1 MPLPDEPASAAGSS
15 ARHKKWSK
23 AAGGTPCLLP
33 DRGSE
38 HVKLAK
44 RDTGL
49 RSTQNSSDGWARK
62 EFPALAASC
71 RNGQPGPIGPPK
83 QRTSPDDSGRS
94 MTAAECRQN
103 IHFLW
108 RPRCNEPAQRRSLHA
123 PAWMYPVWRAGAKT
137 CPKRQPAPGSRLAAT
152 GTAPRS
158 RSAGVGWNR
167 ACLSLKHVTLAPQCA
182 NQRLLRAMI
191 ELAAETGD
199 IDFDHIAEL
208 LPVVVIEML
217 QQFGFRDDGA
227 RTMREI
233 LKHPVFHGSQ
243 RNWPP
248 GALHAA
254 IYGVQLQVPDS
265 QDRRRLAFAATDE
278 RLSAGQQFAEIEWF
292 SQIIICSGVEQGYD
306 GLLVVPGG

>member
-23 AAGGTPCLLP
+23 SAGGTPCLLP
-33 DRGSE
+33 DRGSGPA
-38 HVKLAK
+38 KLAK
-44 RDTGL
+44 RD
-49 RSTQNSSDGWARK
+49 RAFCSTRNSSDGWAPK

-71 RNGQPGPIGPPK
+71 RNGQPSQIGPPK

-199 IDFDHIAEL
+199 IDFDHVAEL
-208 LPVVVIEML
+208 LPVVIIEML
-217 QQFGFRDDGA
+217 EQFGFRDDGA
-227 RTMREI
+227 R
-233 LKHPVFHGSQ
+233 
-243 RNWPP
+243 
-248 GALHAA
+248 HAA

-265 QDRRRLAFAATDE
+265 QDRGRLAFAATDE
-278 RLSAGQQFAEIEWF
+278 RLSAGQQFAEIERF
-292 SQIIICSGVEQGYD
+292 SQIIICSSVKQGYD